1 MYAKFKTDKL
11 FYDTIRNGYSTFVN
25 IILNNLNINKNVIYI
40 EKKKEE
46 DTLNTELCKLESTV
60 MLTAKD
66 REVLINTIC
75 LKDKKGRIIKNIN
88 SLNGYLQEINSK
100 YRIKEFETSRM
111 IDGKKKKFKHA
122 WKLIK

>member
-1 MYAKFKTDKL
+1 M
-11 FYDTIRNGYSTFVN
+11 
-25 IILNNLNINKNVIYI
+25 
-40 EKKKEE
+40 
-46 DTLNTELCKLESTV
+46 NTELCKLESTV